1 MKVVGLFVA
10 LIALG
15 LFAAVVLST
24 LTVVFIIAVVGSI
37 VSIKNP
43 FERQGGESLRA
54 LISHGGAARLGQTQE
69 SRG

>member
-24 LTVVFIIAVVGSI
+24 LMVVFIIAVVGWI

-43 FERQGGESLRA
+43 FERQGGNSPRA
-54 LISHGGAARLGQTQE
+54 LLSRRERARQGQTQE

>member
-15 LFAAVVLST
+15 LFASVVLST
-24 LTVVFIIAVVGSI
+24 LMVVFIIAVAGWI
-37 VSIKNP
+37 VSITNP
-43 FERQGGESLRA
+43 FERQGGKSPGA
-54 LISHGGAARLGQTQE
+54 LMNREAVARQGQAQE

>member
-24 LTVVFIIAVVGSI
+24 LMVVFIIAVGGWI
-37 VSIKNP
+37 VSITNP
-43 FERQGGESLRA
+43 FERQGGKSPRA
-54 LISHGGAARLGQTQE
+54 LISGGGMARQGQAQE

>member
-24 LTVVFIIAVVGSI
+24 LVVVFVIAVVGWI
-37 VSIKNP
+37 VTIRNP
-43 FERQGGESLRA
+43 FDRQGGKSPRA
-54 LISHGGAARLGQTQE
+54 LLSRAEMARQGQTQE